1 MSMPRRYL
9 RSVRICSDPLP
20 MTGTTRR
27 VDPSSIRLARS
38 SAILT
43 DVPAVPDVSIST
55 TPRLTADACCAVTAA
70 DHRMEATIARGITMH
85 NLTNASQP
93 PFQLAL
99 HTIEQDFRLA

>member
-9 RSVRICSDPLP
+9 RSVRICRDPLP
-20 MTGTTRR
+20 TTGTTRR

-43 DVPAVPDVSIST
+43 DIPAVPVVSIST

-70 DHRMEATIARGITMH
+70 DHRVEAAIATAIAVHDLNQRVATAG
-85 NLTNASQP
+85 P
-93 PFQLAL
+93 RCLAY
-99 HTIEQDFRLA
+99 H